1 MINPGEVDTGM
12 KDLWEVK
19 MPLKIKVF
27 LWMLWHDRVQIG
39 EQLKIRKSKHSEF
52 CKYCRRLETRDHLFF
67 NCYITQVIWVWV
79 QISLRWAQRPVSLS
93 NFQDMLD
100 ASEINR
106 SKSVSLCLLAGIVW
120 CIWKTRNDWVFNK
133 KVNQIT

>member
-1 MINPGEVDTGM
+1 
-12 KDLWEVK
+12 

-27 LWMLWHDRVQIG
+27 LWMLWHDRVQTG

-52 CKYCRRLETRDHLFF
+52 CKYCRRLETRDHLFL
-67 NCYITQVIWVWV
+67 NCHITQVIWVWV
-79 QISLRWAQRPVSLS
+79 RISLRWAQRPVSFS

-100 ASEINR
+100 AGEIKR

-120 CIWKTRNDWVFNK
+120 CIWKTRND
-133 KVNQIT
+133 